1 MLGYQVI
8 GTIISNG
15 TAITSNTLYTLS
27 SIFLPH
33 EVWTI
38 MGQVSYKCSSASA
51 SPSISYNGF
60 GLANNTTT
68 FGNYKIENYSSQ
80 SVATNNNYSD
90 QIVRIQTITSNI
102 NVSLNHTIIFQN
114 CSMVTVNSSSF
125 LVATRLA

>member
-8 GTIISNG
+8 GTIISNA

-33 EVWTI
+33 GVWSI
-38 MGQVSYKCSSASA
+38 MGQIGFKCSGVSA

-80 SVATNNNYSD
+80 SVATNNTYSD
-90 QIVRIQTITSNI
+90 Q
-102 NVSLNHTIIFQN
+102 
-114 CSMVTVNSSSF
+114 TVK
-125 LVATRLA
+125 